1 MPDNKLVQIIYCQSL
16 RGDEGGCISAFSAPF
31 AANYYVISIVKRFLD
46 TLGMTVLLVFAQ
58 TLINTYS
65 GYFRGKL
72 TVECVMRSNVVD
84 DR

>member
-65 GYFRGKL
+65 GSFRGKL
-72 TVECVMRSNVVD
+72 TAECVMQSNAVD